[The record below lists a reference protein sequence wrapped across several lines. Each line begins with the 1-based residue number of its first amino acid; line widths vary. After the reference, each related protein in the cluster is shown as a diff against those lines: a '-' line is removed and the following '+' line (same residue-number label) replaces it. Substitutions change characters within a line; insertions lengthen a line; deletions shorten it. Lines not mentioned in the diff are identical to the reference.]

1 MRKEFDIRVK
11 VIAHSDMNIAQVIQ
25 EIMKGEQAANDS
37 SAVRFHFE
45 FPRDLAK
52 LLEIHG
58 VMES

>member
-1 MRKEFDIRVK
+1 MRKEFNINVK
-11 VIAHSDMNIAQVIQ
+11 VIASPDLTLAEVIQ

-45 FPRDLAK
+45 FPKDLAK